1 MNRNNLFKDENL
13 EKALRSLR
21 KVQVPNKVVTE
32 LYRQIEK
39 ECEYKSRFGFFL
51 LDILRQKKQIIIAV
65 FATLL
70 FAVPV
75 TFYLTRQFTAVKG
88 DNYTHVVQFIYENK
102 DAKKVHLIGDFNNWS
117 KQGVQ
122 MQKIQD
128 THYWTVHVPLKEG
141 IYKYVFL
148 VDDEKWAVDPLSQ
161 IRVTD
166 NLGIESSLIVLMDT
180 YEENL
185 EL

>member
-1 MNRNNLFKDENL
+1 MFNDKNL
-13 EKALRSLR
+13 EKALCSLR
-21 KVQVPNKVVTE
+21 KIQAPKKVVTK
-32 LYRQIEK
+32 LYRRIEK
-39 ECEYKSRFGFFL
+39 ERESKSRSGFFL
-51 LDILRQKKQIIIAV
+51 LDILRHKKQIITAV

-75 TFYLTRQFTAVKG
+75 TFYLTRQFTAIKTVK
-88 DNYTHVVQFIYENK
+88 YTYVVQFIYENK
-102 DAKKVHLIGDFNNWS
+102 DAERVHLIGDFNNWS
-117 KQGVQ
+117 KQGAQ

-128 THYWTVHVPLKEG
+128 THYWTVHVPLNEG

-148 VDDEKWAVDPLSQ
+148 VDDEKWAIDPLSQ

-166 NLGIESSLIVLMDT
+166 HFGIESSLIVLMDI